1 MKRGDILESINVRF
15 KELRIACKRSQE
27 EWGEILGLTKSG
39 VSDIERGK
47 RNVTDKHLV
56 MLGNWSEKPVN
67 IEWLRSGTGDMF
79 KKLSRQQELAKLTAD
94 LFKSEETSFKS
105 RFILALSELE
115 ENEWDVLEGIVQKIA
130 KKKD

>member
-1 MKRGDILESINVRF
+1 MESINVRF

-47 RNVTDKHLV
+47 RNVIDKHLV
-56 MLGNWSEKPVN
+56 MLSNWQEKPIN
-67 IEWLRSGTGDMF
+67 IDWLRDGTGDMF
-79 KKLSRQQELAKLTAD
+79 RKLNRQQELARLTAD
-94 LFKSEETSFKS
+94 LFKAEETSFKS

-115 ENEWDVLEGIVQKIA
+115 ESEWDVLEGIVQKIA

>member
-1 MKRGDILESINVRF
+1 MKIILTINERF
-15 KELRIACKRSQE
+15 KELRKACKKTQG
-27 EWGEILGLTKSG
+27 EWGDVLGITRSG
-39 VSDIERGK
+39 VAEIEGGRRK
-47 RNVTDKHLV
+47 VSDKHLV

-79 KKLSRQQELAKLTAD
+79 KKLSRQQELAKLTAN

-115 ENEWDVLEGIVQKIA
+115 ENEWDVLEGIAQKIV